1 MKVKTA
7 ASPARTRSGR
17 KTPVSGGRTMTSG
30 LRRLQCANRD
40 ESRREGEG
48 PSHFQHGVVAH
59 GSGLV
64 VLQKYEASNE
74 AC

>member
-1 MKVKTA
+1 
-7 ASPARTRSGR
+7 
-17 KTPVSGGRTMTSG
+17 MTSG